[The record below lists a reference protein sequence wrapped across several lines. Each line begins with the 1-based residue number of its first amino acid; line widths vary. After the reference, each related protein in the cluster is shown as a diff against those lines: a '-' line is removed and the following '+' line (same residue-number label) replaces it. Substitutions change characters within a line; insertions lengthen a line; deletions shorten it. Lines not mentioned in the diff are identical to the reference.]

1 MDSDEIQEFRVAH
14 KRRYSK
20 NHLWYQEKDDRITI
34 GVTDFISQEKGEV
47 LRVVLPHAGNEVY
60 VDEELFSIDF
70 EEGTLVFRSYFSG
83 EIIEVNGEV
92 EINPE
97 LVEPADGCESPPY
110 RHHVPARCGKVKF
123 VPELETGIVKLLC
136 VTLRIEEVDD
146 RVV

>member
-1 MDSDEIQEFRVAH
+1 MDNDEIQEFSVAH

-70 EEGTLVFRSYFSG
+70 AVRAVMVDATNPCYLQWFRAFSKT
-83 EIIEVNGEV
+83 
-92 EINPE
+92 
-97 LVEPADGCESPPY
+97 S
-110 RHHVPARCGKVKF
+110 F
-123 VPELETGIVKLLC
+123 FFF
-136 VTLRIEEVDD
+136 
-146 RVV
+146 

>member
-97 LVEPADGCESPPY
+97 LVDDSPYEHGWCMIFEPHNMS
-110 RHHVPARCGKVKF
+110 
-123 VPELETGIVKLLC
+123 
-136 VTLRIEEVDD
+136 IEDLMDPDEYIEYLQEVLI
-146 RVV
+146 

>member
-20 NHLWYQEKDDRITI
+20 NHLWYQDKDDRITI

-60 VDEELFSIDF
+60 VDEELFSIVF

-83 EIIEVNGEV
+83 EIIEVNGV
-92 EINPE
+92 
-97 LVEPADGCESPPY
+97 
-110 RHHVPARCGKVKF
+110 
-123 VPELETGIVKLLC
+123 
-136 VTLRIEEVDD
+136 VTDS
-146 RVV
+146 